1 MDAYEAVFSALAHP
15 ARRRILMTLN
25 FEGGSMSAGAIAGV
39 FEHSWATTSRHLRV
53 LEKAKLI
60 RVESEGRNRVYSI
73 EYQRLALLHDWLAW
87 FTDRSP
93 STNRGKK

>member
-87 FTDRSP
+87 FTDRYP

>member
-25 FEGGSMSAGAIAGV
+25 FERGSMSAGAIAGV

-53 LEKAKLI
+53 LEDAKLI
-60 RVESEGRNRVYSI
+60 RSESDGRNRIYYI
-73 EYQRLALLHDWLAW
+73 EYKRFDLLRDWLAW
-87 FTDRSP
+87 FSEGTGG
-93 STNRGKK
+93 TK